1 MTPVVL
7 LGVSLVVRLL
17 STIPSVAHADDGRQH
32 LSTRCPG
39 GLVCHHGGSCA
50 TGDKDHISSSLGI
63 DRAFLEANNYDL
75 PWLDATN
82 VNGEH
87 CVNCHEGWAG
97 VDCRTRYVPC
107 DQAGDDDEDAA
118 GITCFNGGTCY
129 VFDNDDDDDAGHR
142 MQMCDCTD
150 AGLDE
155 GDGKTRYAGKFC
167 QHVRA
172 ERCGHGTE
180 EMFCTNGGTC
190 AVKFDEVT

>member
-7 LGVSLVVRLL
+7 LGASFVVRLL
-17 STIPSVAHADDGRQH
+17 SSIPSLARANDDQQH

-50 TGDKDHISSSLGI
+50 TGDKDHMSSSQYLGI
-63 DRAFLEANNYDL
+63 DHTFLEMNDDL
-75 PWLDATN
+75 PWLDVTN
-82 VNGEH
+82 INGEH

-97 VDCRTRYVPC
+97 VDCKTKYFPC
-107 DQAGDDDEDAA
+107 DQVDDDDAA
-118 GITCFNGGTCY
+118 SITCFNGGTCY
-129 VFDNDDDDDAGHR
+129 VSDNDDDAVDR
-142 MQMCDCTD
+142 KQICDCTD
-150 AGLDE
+150 AGLEE

-190 AVKFDEVT
+190 EVKFDEYT